1 MLLNSAP
8 GGAVR
13 IALERVTGIRVSAAR
28 IRTASLRSVREAPPE
43 PRALNRVRFPS
54 PIRML
59 WKTAPG
65 GAVRIALERVTGI
78 EPAWSAWKA
87 EVLPLNYTRIW
98 SG

>member
-1 MLLNSAP
+1 MLWKTAP

-59 WKTAPG
+59 WKTAAYRTKSVSNS
-65 GAVRIALERVTGI
+65 GALAQVSTPFSCL
-78 EPAWSAWKA
+78 
-87 EVLPLNYTRIW
+87 
-98 SG
+98 